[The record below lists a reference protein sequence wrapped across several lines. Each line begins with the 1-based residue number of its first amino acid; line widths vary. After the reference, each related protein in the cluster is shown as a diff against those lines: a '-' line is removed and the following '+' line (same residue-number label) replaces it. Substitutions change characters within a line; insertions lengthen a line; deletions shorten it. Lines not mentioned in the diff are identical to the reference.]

1 VSKSSSAKLTFSLLI
16 AAFVLVALC
25 STDLSSALA
34 QNANSG
40 EGTNMQGHNMANMG
54 SRRATRR
61 TNRRA
66 RRANRRANRRARMMS
81 TNANANANMDAN
93 ANTADDT
100 TMQTT
105 NAAGSVQDTTNTG
118 GGASDDLSGTYT
130 GRISMPAH
138 GVNNEEATLT
148 VTGNTYTLTSG
159 AMNHSGRFI
168 AVTTRGYTG
177 VTMELG
183 PGEGGNPGRFISV
196 RARRLGTG
204 GLSLMSVPGES
215 ESLSFTT
222 SGSAGGGRRRRR

>member
-1 VSKSSSAKLTFSLLI
+1 MSKSSSAKLTFSLLI

-25 STDLSSALA
+25 SVDLSSALA
-34 QNANSG
+34 QNANTS
-40 EGTNMQGHNMANMG
+40 EGGNMQGHNMANMG

-61 TNRRA
+61 ANRRA
-66 RRANRRANRRARMMS
+66 RRANRRANRRARMMNTNAGMDAN
-81 TNANANANMDAN
+81 TNANM
-93 ANTADDT
+93 TGDT
-100 TMQTT
+100 TMQAT

-118 GGASDDLSGTYT
+118 GGTTEDLSGTYT

-148 VTGNTYTLTSG
+148 ITGNTYTLTSG
-159 AMNHSGRFI
+159 SMNHSGRFI

-222 SGSAGGGRRRRR
+222 SGAASRGRRRR